1 MHAIGARAVPRWRQ
15 RASPLCAQAAPPPLT
30 LMAPWLATLVRAGES
45 GGAKGGGGQRAG
57 VAGAGAL
64 PAARAHSTPRTPP
77 PPLPSSPPPPPG
89 FDPLNFGAN
98 KDALEWYR
106 NAELV
111 HCRWSMLA
119 VAGIL
124 IPEVRQ

>member
-1 MHAIGARAVPRWRQ
+1 MAGDFGARGGEWGGQGWRG
-15 RASPLCAQAAPPPLT
+15 S
-30 LMAPWLATLVRAGES
+30 ES
-45 GGAKGGGGQRAG
+45 GCGGRGSAPRS
-57 VAGAGAL
+57 
-64 PAARAHSTPRTPP
+64 ARPLDATHPP